1 MKIDIGQ
8 LRSQALQTPEKSIEE
23 KHADTE
29 SATNV
34 NILFETLSKLLAAF
48 SKYQIKTKL
57 LSMTHKSIETDRDK
71 KSNQLVKATNLIT
84 QLEKKDMEY
93 DIQLKALS
101 SQLKDK

>member
-1 MKIDIGQ
+1 
-8 LRSQALQTPEKSIEE
+8 
-23 KHADTE
+23 
-29 SATNV
+29 
-34 NILFETLSKLLAAF
+34 
-48 SKYQIKTKL
+48 
-57 LSMTHKSIETDRDK
+57 MTHKSIETDRDK